1 MKYLSD
7 REYNSQMRQIKIKNT
22 QKKRMREL
30 KEEKNK
36 FKKKIKFPS
45 TSKLM
50 AFYLFFLLNIVTVF
64 AMVAMWV
71 FKDLTYLG
79 VLITDLASQILVYL
93 IYSIKSAR
101 ENSKGGITYDLALMQ
116 HEPIVIQKDTG
127 IENIDTNDGN
137 DSTDN
142 AVG

>member
-1 MKYLSD
+1 MKYLSE
-7 REYNSQMRQIKIKNT
+7 REYNSQMRQIKANNI
-22 QKKRMREL
+22 QKERMREL

-36 FKKKIKFPS
+36 FRRKIKLPS
-45 TSKLM
+45 TSKMM

-71 FKDLTYLG
+71 FRDLTYLG

-116 HEPIVIQKDTG
+116 HEPIVIQKNTG
-127 IENIDTNDGN
+127 TENIDGN
-137 DSTDN
+137 EEVDSTDEV
-142 AVG
+142 VG